1 MRDRDRGR
9 ERGARYMMKG
19 PEKQGRR
26 VRSME
31 MEGRLG
37 IAFS

>member
-1 MRDRDRGR
+1 MRDRDRGER

-26 VRSME
+26 VR
-31 MEGRLG
+31 
-37 IAFS
+37 